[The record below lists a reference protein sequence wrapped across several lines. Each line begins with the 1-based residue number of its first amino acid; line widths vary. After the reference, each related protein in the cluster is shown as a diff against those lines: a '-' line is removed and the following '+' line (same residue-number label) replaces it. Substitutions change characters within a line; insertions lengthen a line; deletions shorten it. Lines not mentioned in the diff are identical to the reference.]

1 METKFQT
8 SFIPKKT
15 IVEGITRKPSVGLFL
30 LIAIILFIVSLSVAG
45 WVYLEKKVLITKI
58 NNEKTA
64 IETNKNNFETATIE
78 SIIRLDSR
86 IKVAND
92 LVRNHLSVSPIFNFI
107 ESRTLKNVRFKSFTF
122 SAKGTDSSGNPVLKI
137 DLSGQAKDF
146 KTLALQADEFGKTE
160 YRGVIEGPMF
170 SSLNLAVDGSVNFN
184 FSASVVSD
192 FAKYENSTNFQQ

>member
-15 IVEGITRKPSVGLFL
+15 VVEGITRKPSVGLFL

-92 LVRNHLSVSPIFNFI
+92 LVKNHLSVSPIFNFI

-122 SAKGTDSSGNPVLKI
+122 SSKGTDSSGNPVLKI

-184 FSASVVSD
+184 FSASVVPD

>member
-8 SFIPKKT
+8 SFIPKKS
-15 IVEGITRKPSVGLFL
+15 VAEGITRKPSVGLFL

-86 IKVAND
+86 IKVANE
-92 LVRNHLSVSPIFNFI
+92 LVANHLSVSPIFNFI

-122 SAKGTDSSGNPVLKI
+122 SAKGTDSSGNSVLKI

-146 KTLALQADEFGKTE
+146 KTLALQADEFGKPE
-160 YRGVIEGPMF
+160 YRGVISGPMF

-184 FSASVVSD
+184 FSASVISD
-192 FAKYENSTNFQQ
+192 FVKYKNSTNFQQ

>member
-15 IVEGITRKPSVGLFL
+15 VTEGITRKPSVGLFL

-92 LVRNHLSVSPIFNFI
+92 LVKNHLSVSPIFDFI

-160 YRGVIEGPMF
+160 YRGVIEGPIF